1 MAMRSRARLV
11 CLVGIT
17 VLCAA
22 VASRLLLPRQVRPL
36 DVRPPNPPGP
46 PIFAGN
52 LATGGQALHIVRPK
66 YPREL
71 RYLGYQ
77 TVNLRCRVAQ
87 DGTISGVTYVN
98 GPAELVPYAKAA
110 VERWRYEPTRLY
122 NPYTGRRDAVPV
134 IVDVQVPFYGRWP

>member
-1 MAMRSRARLV
+1 MAMRRRAILI
-11 CLVGIT
+11 CPVGIT
-17 VLCAA
+17 ALCAG
-22 VASRLLLPRQVRPL
+22 VASRLLLPQEVRSL
-36 DVRPPNPPGP
+36 NIRPPKPPGP

-52 LATGGQALHIVRPK
+52 LTSGGHALHVVRPK

-77 TVNLRCRVAQ
+77 TVGLRCWVAQ
-87 DGTISGVTYVN
+87 DGTISEITYVN

-122 NPYTGRRDAVPV
+122 NPYTGKSDAVTV